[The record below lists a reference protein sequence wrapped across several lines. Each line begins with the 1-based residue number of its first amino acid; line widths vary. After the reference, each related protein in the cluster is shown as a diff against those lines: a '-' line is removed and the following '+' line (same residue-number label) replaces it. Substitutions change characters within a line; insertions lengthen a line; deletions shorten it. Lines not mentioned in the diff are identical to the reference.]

1 MPDFLTLI
9 SIGPRGWGDELLRG
23 AGLTLALAL
32 VTLPIGVTLGLLL
45 AFAKHSTEPSLRLF
59 GHAMTTLFRG
69 LPELLTLFLVYFG
82 GQQLIREVARLL
94 GFASAWQLDG
104 FMAGVVALSVVFAA
118 YSSEVF
124 LGALKV
130 LSRGSVEAA
139 RALGLGRWHSFRFVI
154 APELFRLALPGLS
167 NVVLSL
173 VKQTS
178 LVAVISY
185 DELLRSTA
193 IAAGSTH
200 QPLFFFAIA
209 CLLYLGLTALVAVA
223 FRRADLEVNR
233 GLRAP

>member
-1 MPDFLTLI
+1 MPDILTLI

-23 AGLTLALAL
+23 AGLTVALALA
-32 VTLPIGVTLGLLL
+32 TLPFGVTLGLLL
-45 AFAKHSTEPSLRLF
+45 AFAKNSSEPSLRFF
-59 GHAMTTLFRG
+59 GHAVTTLFRG

-82 GQQLIREVARLL
+82 GQQVIRWVASLL
-94 GFASAWQLDG
+94 GFAGAWQLDG
-104 FMAGVVALSVVFAA
+104 ILAGVIALGVVFAA
-118 YSSEVF
+118 YASEVF
-124 LGALKV
+124 LSALKV

-185 DELLRSTA
+185 EELLRTTA

-209 CLLYLGLTALVAVA
+209 CLLYLALTALVAVA
-223 FRRADLEVNR
+223 FGRVDQAVNR
-233 GLRAP
+233 GLRAS

>member
-1 MPDFLTLI
+1 MPDVLTLL
-9 SIGPRGWGDELLRG
+9 SFGSRGWGDELLRG
-23 AGLTLALAL
+23 AALTLALAL
-32 VTLPIGVTLGLLL
+32 ATLPFGVTLGLLL
-45 AFAKHSTEPSLRLF
+45 AFAKNSREPSLRLF
-59 GHAMTTLFRG
+59 GHAVTTLFRG

-82 GQQLIREVARLL
+82 GQQAIRAVAGLL
-94 GFASAWQLDG
+94 GSAEPWRLNG
-104 FMAGVVALSVVFAA
+104 FVAGVIALGVVFAA

-124 LGALKV
+124 LGALQV

-139 RALGLGRWHSFRFVI
+139 RALGFRPWHSFRLVI

-185 DELLRSTA
+185 EELLRATA

-209 CLLYLGLTALVAVA
+209 CLLYLGLTALFALVLGRV
-223 FRRADLEVNR
+223 DQSVNR

>member
-1 MPDFLTLI
+1 
-9 SIGPRGWGDELLRG
+9 LRG
-23 AGLTLALAL
+23 AGLTVGLTL
-32 VTLPIGVTLGLLL
+32 VTLPVGMTLGLLL
-45 AFAKHSTEPSLRLF
+45 AFAKHSREPSLRLF
-59 GHAMTTLFRG
+59 GHAATTLFRG

-82 GQQLIREVARLL
+82 GQQLIRELAAQIGVARPWPMN
-94 GFASAWQLDG
+94 GFV
-104 FMAGVVALSVVFAA
+104 AGVIALSVVFAA

-139 RALGLGRWHSFRFVI
+139 RALGLGRWHSFRFVL

-173 VKQTS
+173 VKQTA

-185 DELLRSTA
+185 EELLRATA

-200 QPLFFFAIA
+200 QPLFFYAIA
-209 CLLYLGLTALVAVA
+209 CLLYLALTALVAVS
-223 FRRADLEVNR
+223 FRRADLAANR
-233 GLRAP
+233 GLSRS